1 MATWPAKTN
10 YATGD
15 VLSAANMNAIG
26 EELNDLYT
34 NPPAATNSYYA
45 GKNKIINGDFGV
57 WQRGTS
63 TSVSASSYGY
73 GADRW
78 GSYAG
83 TGAALTLSRQTFTP
97 GAAPVSGYESNYF
110 FRYNRT
116 TTGSAESYLF
126 QRIEDVTTFAGQ
138 TITISFWA
146 KVGTGVSFT
155 TGDIYLEQ
163 DFGTGG
169 SSTVT
174 TNVNTST
181 QAITTSW
188 VRYSFTV
195 AVPSISGKTI
205 GTSSNLSLVFRFPTT
220 FSTFTFDLWGVQ
232 VEAGSVA
239 TPFQTA
245 TGTKQGELA
254 ACQRY
259 YYRISTDTN
268 YNLFAAGNASSTT
281 NAYIQLVHPVAL
293 RVKASSVE
301 YSNLG
306 VGFVGGTVNAVT
318 NLVLDSASASTLR
331 QNLTT
336 TVASGLTA
344 NNYYTLIGN
353 NSSSA
358 YLGISAE
365 L

>member
-1 MATWPAKTN
+1 MATTTN
-10 YATGD
+10 YGWTTPDDTDLVKNGA
-15 VLSAANMNAIG
+15 SAIRSLGTSVDTALWNAG
-26 EELNDLYT
+26 YT
-34 NPPAATNSYYA
+34 A
-45 GKNKIINGDFGV
+45 GKNKIINGDFGI

-63 TSVSASSYGY
+63 FGINAY

-78 GSYAG
+78 VCSGGYASQAQQALAPATISG
-83 TGAALTLSRQTFTP
+83 IDSPYYCQVTTGANS
-97 GAAPVSGYESNYF
+97 GAGDYGIFE
-110 FRYNRT
+110 
-116 TTGSAESYLF
+116 
-126 QRIEDVTTFAGQ
+126 QRIENVATLAGQ
-138 TITISFWA
+138 QITISFYA
-146 KVGTGVSFT
+146 KATSGTPKVG
-155 TGDIYLEQ
+155 IELAQY
-163 DFGTGG
+163 FGSGG
-169 SSTVT
+169 SASVFTAVQAVTLSTTWTRYTVT
-174 TNVNTST
+174 TT
-181 QAITTSW
+181 
-188 VRYSFTV
+188 
-195 AVPSISGKTI
+195 VPSVSGKTI
-205 GTSSNLSLVFRFPTT
+205 GTGSYLGITNWVTAGSTYAARSSNIGNQNAVFWFV
-220 FSTFTFDLWGVQ
+220 GYQ
-232 VEAGSVA
+232 VEAGSTA

-268 YNLFAAGNASSTT
+268 YNLFAAGNASSST